1 MKSHFTP
8 HKDITGTLSI
18 LLATLCWGFSG
29 CSGQY
34 LLHDLALPTPVVLCI
49 RQISAGIILIA
60 LDLLFRKSTQRH
72 ASCRSS
78 IRTSKKDLLILIFF
92 AIFGICLTQYT
103 FFMAI
108 YYSDSGT
115 ATVLQYLSTI
125 LIFLVTCVRTKTLP
139 TKTESAAVLAAAGG
153 LVRPDYR

>member
-60 LDLLFRKSTQRH
+60 LDTTTRLLPFLHPDIQKGFADTDLFRYFRYLSDTVYLLHGDLLF
-72 ASCRSS
+72 
-78 IRTSKKDLLILIFF
+78 
-92 AIFGICLTQYT
+92 
-103 FFMAI
+103 
-108 YYSDSGT
+108 
-115 ATVLQYLSTI
+115 
-125 LIFLVTCVRTKTLP
+125 
-139 TKTESAAVLAAAGG
+139 
-153 LVRPDYR
+153 